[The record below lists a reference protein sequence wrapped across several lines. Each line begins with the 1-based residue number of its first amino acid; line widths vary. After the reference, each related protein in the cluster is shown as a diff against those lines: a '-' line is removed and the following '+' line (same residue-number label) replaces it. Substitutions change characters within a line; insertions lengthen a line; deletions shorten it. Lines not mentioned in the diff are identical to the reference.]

1 MVKFTHNRIF
11 AVLALLV
18 LSLGASACLPAQQRE
33 ETAAEAAVRGR
44 ETPEGRIVTAD
55 QASNTLTMI
64 DVATNEVYGTVKTG
78 QQPHHVVASPDGKE
92 LWVSL
97 YGETR
102 LQVFDAASLNEIA
115 SVDVSASN
123 DDLVFD
129 PSGKMLYVSMG
140 STDSV
145 AVVDVA
151 ARKLVKTVK
160 VGKTPHGV
168 RTSPDGSVLIVTN
181 TADNTISVLS
191 LQPEAEVKATIKT
204 GVNPFEVYVSEDSKT
219 AYVSNFLG
227 DSISVVDLVES
238 KQTGFIRSGKQPAM
252 LILQGG
258 TGGEK
263 LWVASTGS
271 GEVWAIDPATRKLIT
286 RVQVGK
292 GAHGVVATPSGK
304 LFVTNSTDN
313 TLSVVDSNTSQVLA
327 TLQVG
332 SNPNGLTYVP
342 NAQ

>member
-1 MVKFTHNRIF
+1 
-11 AVLALLV
+11 
-18 LSLGASACLPAQQRE
+18 
-33 ETAAEAAVRGR
+33 
-44 ETPEGRIVTAD
+44 
-55 QASNTLTMI
+55 
-64 DVATNEVYGTVKTG
+64 
-78 QQPHHVVASPDGKE
+78 
-92 LWVSL
+92 
-97 YGETR
+97 
-102 LQVFDAASLNEIA
+102 
-115 SVDVSASN
+115 
-123 DDLVFD
+123 
-129 PSGKMLYVSMG
+129 
-140 STDSV
+140 V

-160 VGKTPHGV
+160 VGRTPHGV
-168 RTSPDGSVLIVTN
+168 RTSPDGSLLIVTN

-191 LQPEAEVKATIKT
+191 LQPEAEVKATIET
-204 GVNPFEVYVSEDSKT
+204 GVNPFEVYISNDSKT

-227 DSISVVDLVES
+227 DSISVVDLVEN
-238 KQTGFIRSGKQPAM
+238 KRGAFIRSGKQPAM

-258 TGGEK
+258 AESEK

-327 TLQVG
+327 TLPVG
-332 SNPNGLTYVP
+332 VNPNGLTYVP

>member
-1 MVKFTHNRIF
+1 MVKFTRTRI
-11 AVLALLV
+11 LAALAWLV
-18 LSLGASACLPAQQRE
+18 LFPVASACLPSQPNE
-33 ETAAEAAVRGR
+33 ETASEAAVRQRPTPDGR
-44 ETPEGRIVTAD
+44 VVTAD
-55 QASNTLTMI
+55 QASNTLTLI
-64 DVATNEVYGTVKTG
+64 DVATNEVYGIIKTG

-97 YGETR
+97 YGEHR
-102 LQVFDAASLNEIA
+102 LQVFDAVTLAELA
-115 SVDVSASN
+115 SVDVEASN

-129 PSGKMLYVSMG
+129 PSGKMLYVSLG
-140 STDSV
+140 STDAV

-151 ARKLVKTVK
+151 ARKMVKTVK

-168 RTSPDGSVLIVTN
+168 RTSPDGNLLLVTN
-181 TADNTISVLS
+181 TADNTVSVLS
-191 LQPEAEVKATIKT
+191 LQPEAAVKTTIET
-204 GVNPFEVYVSEDSKT
+204 GPNPFEVYISEDSKT

-227 DSISVVDLVES
+227 DSISVLDLVENRR
-238 KQTGFIRSGKQPAM
+238 GAFIRSGKQPAM

-258 TGGEK
+258 AGAEK
-263 LWVASTGS
+263 LWVANTGA

-286 RVQVGK
+286 RVTVGK

-304 LFVTNSTDN
+304 LFVTNSTDH
-313 TLSVVDSNTSQVLA
+313 TLSVVDSSTNQVLA

>member
-1 MVKFTHNRIF
+1 
-11 AVLALLV
+11 
-18 LSLGASACLPAQQRE
+18 
-33 ETAAEAAVRGR
+33 
-44 ETPEGRIVTAD
+44 
-55 QASNTLTMI
+55 
-64 DVATNEVYGTVKTG
+64 
-78 QQPHHVVASPDGKE
+78 
-92 LWVSL
+92 
-97 YGETR
+97 
-102 LQVFDAASLNEIA
+102 
-115 SVDVSASN
+115 
-123 DDLVFD
+123 
-129 PSGKMLYVSMG
+129 
-140 STDSV
+140 
-145 AVVDVA
+145 
-151 ARKLVKTVK
+151 
-160 VGKTPHGV
+160 V

-181 TADNTISVLS
+181 TVDNTISVLS

-204 GVNPFEVYVSEDSKT
+204 GNNPFEVYVSEDSKT

-227 DSISVVDLVES
+227 DSISVVDLVEG

-258 TGGEK
+258 TGSEK

-313 TLSVVDSNTSQVLA
+313 TLSVLDSNTSQVLA

-332 SNPNGLTYVP
+332 INPNGLTYVP